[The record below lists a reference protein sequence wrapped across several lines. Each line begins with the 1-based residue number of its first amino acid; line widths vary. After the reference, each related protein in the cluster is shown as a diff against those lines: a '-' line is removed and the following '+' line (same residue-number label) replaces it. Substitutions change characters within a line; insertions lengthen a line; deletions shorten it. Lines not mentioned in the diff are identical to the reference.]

1 MVRILLPPAVS
12 LVRTG
17 LSATPRRM
25 QLDILQTVGPDGIA
39 PARVGAEVNFEMP
52 WLQGGRTV
60 RGVIQGDSRPRDFIP
75 RLVDLFMAGRMPLDR
90 LVTRYDFAEVNRA
103 AADATS
109 GAAIKPVLLL
119 PQ

>member
-1 MVRILLPPAVS
+1 
-12 LVRTG
+12 
-17 LSATPRRM
+17 
-25 QLDILQTVGPDGIA
+25 
-39 PARVGAEVNFEMP
+39 MP
-52 WLQGGRTV
+52 WLQVGRTV

-90 LVTRYDFAEVNRA
+90 LITRYDFEDINRA

-109 GAAIKPVLLL
+109 GAAIKPVLLM